1 MQIGK
6 IIEIRFFPK
15 KEPLRRKD
23 PKPIEEPIPV
33 TIPVRKPAEVPVE
46 RPEQQQNQ

>member
-15 KEPLRRKD
+15 KEPLKRKM
-23 PKPIEEPIPV
+23 PKPVEEPIPV
-33 TIPVRKPAEVPVE
+33 SIPAPVRREVEVD
-46 RPEQQQNQ
+46 RNQQD